1 MRVSEPRVLMVD
13 PTILGEFLQYPL
25 GWLRLVT
32 FRWVFHKDLAVNS
45 GTINKQT
52 GGTLDLDRPTLLPD
66 WVP

>member
-13 PTILGEFLQYPL
+13 PTILGKFLQYPL

-45 GTINKQT
+45 GTMSKRS
-52 GGTLDLDRPTLLPD
+52 GGILDLDRPRLVPD
-66 WVP
+66 GVL